1 MSTRLDKNE
10 MVYDFMVALASNPNI
25 DSLVP
30 LDIKEEFNLNLIDST
45 EKIHMIA
52 NRLLKHYL
60 ENLY

>member
-1 MSTRLDKNE
+1 MKDKNE
-10 MVYDFMVALASNPNI
+10 MVYDFMIALASNPNI

-45 EKIHMIA
+45 KKVHMIA
-52 NRLLKHYL
+52 NRLVKNYM